1 MPRFLSVIEAAPVPS
16 RTVHAVLTGAAY
28 KRLVVSALPGV
39 KPDGTLPEGAAAQ
52 VEQVFDNL
60 AGLIAAAGLT
70 RDDVVRVAA
79 YLAFADADG
88 LVAAAAAARF
98 GALRPTLA
106 LRQVASLTQA
116 GALIEV
122 DAEAVREG

>member
-1 MPRFLSVIEAAPVPS
+1 MPRFLSLPDAAPA
-16 RTVHAVLTGAAY
+16 RAVHAVLTGAAY
-28 KRLVVSALPGV
+28 KRLVVSALPGAR
-39 KPDGTLPEGAAAQ
+39 PDGTLPEGATAQ
-52 VEQVFDNL
+52 VEQAFDNL
-60 AGLIAAAGLT
+60 AGLITASGLT

-79 YLAFADADG
+79 YLAFADSEG
-88 LVAAAAAARF
+88 LVAAAATARL
-98 GALRPTLA
+98 GVLRPTLA